1 MPFREVSRMEERREL
16 VRLAREPGA
25 NLSALARAFG
35 VDRKTV
41 YKWLARAGEAGGLAE
56 RSRRPRL
63 SPGRTGAEMEAEVL
77 ALRAAHPAW
86 GGRKLRHVLM
96 RRHGAAPAASTIT
109 QILRR
114 NGVAVGELGGG
125 QKPFVRFEHASP
137 NDLWQMDF
145 KGHVALGAGGGRLHP
160 LTILDDHSRYCI
172 ALAACAN
179 QQTGTVKAHLTQAF
193 RHHGLPLAII
203 TDNGSPWGDGPG
215 SPFTPLGV
223 WLIEHGVRIAHAR
236 PYHPQT
242 MGKDERFHRTLA
254 LELLRMP
261 YPDLAGAAHAMML
274 WRGVYN
280 RERPHQAI
288 GYAVPADRY
297 RPSCRTFHDAVTPF
311 DYPEGDIIRRV
322 HAGGRIFLLGRMFRV
337 GRAFHGK
344 DIALR
349 PTGSDGLLQ
358 AYFRTTPI
366 ATLDLRTGSRHP

>member
-1 MPFREVSRMEERREL
+1 MPFREVSKMDERREL
-16 VRLAREPGA
+16 VRLAGEPGA
-25 NLSALARAFG
+25 NLSALGRAFG

-41 YKWLARAGEAGGLAE
+41 RKWLARAGEDGGLAE
-56 RSRRPRL
+56 RSRRPRV
-63 SPGRTGAEMEAEVL
+63 SPGRTDAAMEAAVL

-86 GGRKLRHVLM
+86 GGRKLRHALL
-96 RRHGAAPAASTIT
+96 RQRGEAPAASTIT
-109 QILRR
+109 EILRR
-114 NGVAVGELGGG
+114 NGVAVGDLGGG
-125 QKPFVRFEHASP
+125 AKPFVRFEHPNP

-145 KGHVALGAGGGRLHP
+145 KGHVALAAEAGRLHP

-172 ALAACAN
+172 ALEACAN
-179 QQTGTVKAHLTQAF
+179 QQTGTVKSHLTQAF
-193 RHHGLPLAII
+193 ERHGLPQTII

-242 MGKDERFHRTLA
+242 LGKDERFHRTLA
-254 LELLRMP
+254 LELLHTP
-261 YPDLAGAAHAMML
+261 YPGIADAACAMKQ
-274 WRGVYN
+274 WRSIYN

-297 RPSCRTFHDAVTPF
+297 RPSKRPFRDAVAPF
-311 DYPEGDIIRRV
+311 DYPENDIVRRA
-322 HAGGRIFLLGRMFRV
+322 HAGGRIFLHGHMFRV

-349 PTGSDGLLQ
+349 PTETDGVLQ
-358 AYFRTTPI
+358 AWFRNTRI
-366 ATLDLRTGSRHP
+366 ATLDLATGRRQQ